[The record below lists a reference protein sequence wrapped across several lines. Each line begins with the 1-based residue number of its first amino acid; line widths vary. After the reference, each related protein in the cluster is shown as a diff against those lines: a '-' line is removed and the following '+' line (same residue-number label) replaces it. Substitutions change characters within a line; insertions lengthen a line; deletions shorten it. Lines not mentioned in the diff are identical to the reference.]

1 MRADPYRRHSTYNT
15 FGQSLQ
21 SRMLRLDDVAG
32 YSLRRLYGTFSMH
45 FSALLRGIVA
55 SGSLFVIVGCSSPA
69 RVSEHED
76 SFSAEASSVKPVTF
90 TDKEL
95 LQSGTG
101 VMDDDAPTEFQET
114 DSGLKYRVLR
124 KSDGRKPTARD
135 TVTVNYRGWLDS
147 GKEFDSSY
155 KRGEPISFPLN
166 GVIPGWTEG
175 MQLIGEGGMI
185 ELWIP
190 SRLGYGAEGSPGS
203 VPPNATLHFIV
214 ELISVS

>member
-1 MRADPYRRHSTYNT
+1 
-15 FGQSLQ
+15 
-21 SRMLRLDDVAG
+21 
-32 YSLRRLYGTFSMH
+32 MH
-45 FSALLRGIVA
+45 FSALLRGFVV
-55 SGSLFVIVGCSSPA
+55 SGSLAMIVGCPSPA
-69 RVSEHED
+69 KVSEHED
-76 SFSAEASSVKPVTF
+76 SFTAEASHVKPVTF

-101 VMDDDAPTEFQET
+101 VMDDDAPKEFDET

-124 KSDGRKPTARD
+124 MSDGRKPTARD

-214 ELISVS
+214 ELISVN

>member
-1 MRADPYRRHSTYNT
+1 MYANSVVNAVVTLALLT
-15 FGQSLQ
+15 L
-21 SRMLRLDDVAG
+21 VAG
-32 YSLRRLYGTFSMH
+32 CPLPSKSKDLADSVP
-45 FSALLRGIVA
+45 SEPAL
-55 SGSLFVIVGCSSPA
+55 PA
-69 RVSEHED
+69 GPKKPITYLDKD
-76 SFSAEASSVKPVTF
+76 S
-90 TDKEL
+90 

-101 VMDDDAPTEFQET
+101 SVDDDADLEFKRT

-124 KSDGRKPTARD
+124 QSDGRKPKASN

-155 KRGEPISFPLN
+155 KRGEPISFSLG

-190 SRLGYGAEGSPGS
+190 PNLGYGAAGSPGS
-203 VPPNATLHFIV
+203 VPPNATLHFVV
-214 ELISVS
+214 ELLKVK